1 MKVKEKSER
10 AGLKLNIQKAKFVA
24 SGPITSWHIEGE
36 KMEVVTDFTFL
47 GSKITVNSD
56 CSNEIK
62 RHLFLGR
69 KGMRNLDGILKN
81 RDITLLT
88 KVSIVKA
95 MFLYGCE
102 SWVIKK
108 AKPQRIDAFELRC
121 WRRLF
126 RVPLNARS
134 NQSIL
139 KEVSAQSCPILCNPM
154 DCSPPESSVHGIGHS
169 KNTGVG
175 YHFLLQGTFLTQG
188 SNPCVLHY
196 RWILYC

>member
-1 MKVKEKSER
+1 MPS
-10 AGLKLNIQKAKFVA
+10 
-24 SGPITSWHIEGE
+24 SPITLYQIDGE
-36 KMEVVTDFTFL
+36 KVETVTDFIFL
-47 GSKITVNSD
+47 VSKISAD
-56 CSNEIK
+56 CECNNEIK
-62 RHLFLGR
+62 RSLLLGR
-69 KGMRNLDGILKN
+69 NAVTNLDFILN
-81 RDITLLT
+81 SRDITLLT

-139 KEVSAQSCPILCNPM
+139 KEVSAQSCPILCDPM